1 MKKFIVTLMLLF
13 MFTVYYQHSPGNSS
27 AVITNTGNW
36 IQFSENGVFLS
47 DTKPSN
53 TIKVPVTQDSTI
65 KKQRS
70 DPEFENHSILV
81 PANFKLFVPYHN
93 LKAVERN

>member
-1 MKKFIVTLMLLF
+1 MKKLLVTLMMLF
-13 MFTVYYQHSPGNSS
+13 MFTVYYQHSPGTSS

-47 DTKPSN
+47 DSKPSN
-53 TIKVPVTQDSTI
+53 TLRVPVTQKSSVE
-65 KKQRS
+65 KKGR
-70 DPEFENHSILV
+70 DPEFQNDSIFV
-81 PANFKLFVPYHN
+81 PANFKLFVPYLN